1 MANTKSARKRVRTN
15 ERNRLRNR
23 KARTQLRSQV
33 RSFREAVKAGDVE
46 TAGELL
52 RAAHA
57 AIDRTA
63 KKGIIH
69 DRTAS
74 RYKSRLAQ
82 AHRRLSAAQQ
92 G

>member
-1 MANTKSARKRVRTN
+1 MPPEIAALPFVESMY
-15 ERNRLRNR
+15 NR
-23 KARTQLRSQV
+23 KARSSLRTD
-33 RSFREAVKAGDVE
+33 VKAFRAAVAAGDAE
-46 TAGELL
+46 KAGELL
-52 RAAHA
+52 RVAHA

-82 AHRRLSAAQQ
+82 AHRRLTAAQ